1 MVDFTWKP
9 KAKEADARQSGQYHG
24 DSASEKFQ
32 EVLDVDQIGQQAKA
46 NIQDRL
52 SRKNEPQAGQKQ
64 ETAPE
69 VTQETAPNAPTP
81 QKQTSLLNIALAGLM
96 QGIARAAL
104 GTPEP
109 GTEKTPD
116 QPQAGMPAYNPVQT
130 EKAAPT
136 QGMNADVLAQAREA
150 AMGAREQVQK
160 TDQSASPDAAKASR
174 QNAGHEQAK
183 REASNQQQ
191 R

>member
-1 MVDFTWKP
+1 MVDFTWKGAKP
-9 KAKEADARQSGQYHG
+9 PDQTPRQGDYFGDAAREMEEAVKAAAAGR
-24 DSASEKFQ
+24 Q
-32 EVLDVDQIGQQAKA
+32 EVKA
-46 NIQDRL
+46 NVHARL
-52 SRKNEPQAGQKQ
+52 VRKGEPQAGQEQ
-64 ETAPE
+64 EAAPE
-69 VTQETAPNAPTP
+69 ATQETTPNTP
-81 QKQTSLLNIALAGLM
+81 QKQTGLLNIALAGLM
-96 QGIARAAL
+96 QGIAQAAL

-109 GTEKTPD
+109 DGTPD
-116 QPQAGMPAYNPVQT
+116 QPQPQPQASMPAYNPVQA
-130 EKAAPT
+130 EKTAPP

-150 AMGAREQVQK
+150 GTGARAQVQQ